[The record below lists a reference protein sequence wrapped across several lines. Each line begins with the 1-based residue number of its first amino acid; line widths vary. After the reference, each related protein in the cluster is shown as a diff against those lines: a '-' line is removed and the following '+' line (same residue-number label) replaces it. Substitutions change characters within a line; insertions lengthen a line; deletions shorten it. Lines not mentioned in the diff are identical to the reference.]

1 MSPIV
6 LLSQDGVAQTRRAEI
21 NKKYRDRPDQKQ
33 VSQTTRVATERT
45 NPPQQQQQQQNCPQN
60 AFVSSQVS
68 Q

>member
-33 VSQTTRVATERT
+33 VSQNTRVATERT
-45 NPPQQQQQQQNCPQN
+45 NPPQQQQ
-60 AFVSSQVS
+60 
-68 Q
+68 